1 MINFS
6 GILSK
11 IFPSRFVY
19 QVEAIEINGLG
30 KYSLGEGWYRNK
42 ILFSDV
48 LSYTNTN
55 FIGVIQVST
64 SINPERIFNIDD
76 VHTSLAAKEGL
87 KIVESA
93 NQSYCYYLDKTNQT
107 SVWITGHKS
116 IQLVISTSFNMK
128 TEIKNHSKNILYI
141 EHMLST
147 LKLSKY

>member
-6 GILSK
+6 RILSK
-11 IFPSRFVY
+11 IFPLRFVY

-42 ILFSDV
+42 VLFSDV
-48 LSYTNTN
+48 LSYTNAN
-55 FIGVIQVST
+55 FIGVVQVST

-87 KIVESA
+87 KIVEFA

-107 SVWITGHKS
+107 CVWITGHKS

-128 TEIKNHSKNILYI
+128 TEIKNDSKNILYI
-141 EHMLST
+141 EQMLST
-147 LKLSKY
+147 LELSKY